1 MAPARR
7 INPLLRVMFSVVLLA
22 FAIFVVVFKR
32 STTPTKTD
40 LLTPSKPFLTDS
52 PSSEGANRFAWVPKY
67 PGATTENISSKQT
80 RDELTYG
87 FNFHSPD
94 DFKHVLTFYR
104 DQLQSAGFEVDLK
117 ESTTAAGELHATS
130 GNKDRTL
137 DAIVA
142 NVSQGTGAEVGVTA
156 IQHQ

>member
-32 STTPTKTD
+32 STTTTNTD

-52 PSSEGANRFAWVPKY
+52 PSSEGSNRFAWVPKY

-80 RDELTYG
+80 RGELTYG
-87 FNFHSPD
+87 FNFHAPD
-94 DFKHVLTFYR
+94 DFKKVLTYYR

-117 ESTTAAGELHATS
+117 ENTTAAGELHATS
-130 GNKDRTL
+130 GNKDRTF

-142 NVSQGTGAEVGVTA
+142 NVSQGTGSEVGVTA
-156 IQHQ
+156 VQH

>member
-22 FAIFVVVFKR
+22 FAIFVVVFKK
-32 STTPTKTD
+32 STTSTKAD

-80 RDELTYG
+80 RDELSYG
-87 FNFHSPD
+87 FNFHTPD
-94 DFKHVLTFYR
+94 DFKKVLTYYR
-104 DQLQSAGFEVDLK
+104 DQLQSAGFQVDLK
-117 ESTTAAGELHATS
+117 ETTTAAGELHAKS
-130 GNKDRTL
+130 DSSNRTF

-142 NVSQGTGAEVGVTA
+142 NVSQGTGSEVGVTA
-156 IQHQ
+156 VQH

>member
-22 FAIFVVVFKR
+22 FAIFVVVYKK
-32 STTPTKTD
+32 STAPTKTD

-94 DFKHVLTFYR
+94 DFKKVLAYYR
-104 DQLQSAGFEVDLK
+104 DQLQSAGFQVDLK
-117 ESTTAAGELHATS
+117 ENTTAAGELHAATE
-130 GNKDRTL
+130 NKDRTF
-137 DAIVA
+137 DAVVA
-142 NVSQGTGAEVGVTA
+142 NVSQGTGSEVGVTA

>member
-22 FAIFVVVFKR
+22 FAIFVVVYKR
-32 STTPTKTD
+32 STTPPKTD

-52 PSSEGANRFAWVPKY
+52 PSSEGANHFAWVPKY

-80 RDELTYG
+80 RDELSYG

-94 DFKHVLTFYR
+94 DFKKVLTFYR
-104 DQLQSAGFEVDLK
+104 DQLQSAGFQVDLK
-117 ESTTAAGELHATS
+117 ETSTAAGELHATAGGGS
-130 GNKDRTL
+130 RTF
-137 DAIVA
+137 DAMVA

-156 IQHQ
+156 VQH

>member
-22 FAIFVVVFKR
+22 FAIFVVVYKK
-32 STTPTKTD
+32 STAPTKTD
-40 LLTPSKPFLTDS
+40 LLTPAKPFLTDS
-52 PSSEGANRFAWVPKY
+52 PSSEGGNRFAWVPKY

-94 DFKHVLTFYR
+94 DFKKVLTFYR
-104 DQLQSAGFEVDLK
+104 DQLQSAGFQVDLK
-117 ESTTAAGELHATS
+117 ENTTAAGELHAAS
-130 GNKDRTL
+130 GNKDRTI
-137 DAIVA
+137 DAVVA
-142 NVSQGTGAEVGVTA
+142 NVSQGTGSEVGVTA